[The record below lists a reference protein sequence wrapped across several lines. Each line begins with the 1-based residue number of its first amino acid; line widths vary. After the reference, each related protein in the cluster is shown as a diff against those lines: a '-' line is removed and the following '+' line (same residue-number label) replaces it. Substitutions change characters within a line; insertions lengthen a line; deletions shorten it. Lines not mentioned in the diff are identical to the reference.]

1 MRFLY
6 FFVIKLY
13 SFLIFLAGF
22 FDKKAK
28 QWTKGRKNILKSIEA
43 EVKTGEKIAWFHT
56 ASLGEFEQG
65 RPLIEAFR
73 KKYPDFKIFLTFFS
87 PSGYEVRKNYSGADY
102 IFYLPLDTPGNAKK
116 FIEIVDPQIVFFV
129 KYEFWYN
136 FLKILKS
143 KGKPVFIVSGIF
155 REEQHFFKW
164 YGSWFRKILEMITS
178 FFVQN
183 NESKELLNFIGLENV
198 EISGDTRFDR
208 VFEIAQNKKS
218 FPLVEV
224 FKHDSDIFL
233 GGSTWPADEELIIS
247 LINKKE
253 EKLKFIIAPH
263 EVHKERIR
271 SLKEKFPKDVLL
283 FSDLVSD
290 NVKKEEIKNSNIL
303 VIDSIGILYHL
314 YQYAKFAY
322 IGGGFGVGI
331 HNILEAVTFGKPVFF
346 GPKYKKFQEANDL
359 INLGG
364 AFCVHNNSE
373 LIDNVEDFLKNTEK
387 YDRCSRICS
396 NYILDKKGATEVI
409 LKKTESVFYSG

>member
-1 MRFLY
+1 MNLLY
-6 FFVIKLY
+6 FFIIKSY

-22 FDKKAK
+22 FDNKAK
-28 QWTKGRKNILKSIEA
+28 QWIKGRKNILKSIEA
-43 EVKTGEKIAWFHT
+43 KVKTDEKIAWFHT

-65 RPLIEAFR
+65 RPLIEAFK

-87 PSGYEVRKNYSGADY
+87 PSGYEVRKNYSGVDY
-102 IFYLPLDTPGNAKK
+102 IFYLPLDTPKNAKK

-164 YGSWFRKILEMITS
+164 YGSWFRKILEMITF

-183 NESKELLNFIGLENV
+183 NKSKELLNSIGKENV

-208 VFEIAQNKKS
+208 VFEISQNKKS
-218 FPLVEV
+218 FPLVET
-224 FKHDSDIFL
+224 FKHESDIFL

-247 LINKKE
+247 LINKKVE
-253 EKLKFIIAPH
+253 RLKFIIAPH

-271 SLKEKFPKDVLL
+271 SLKIKFPKDVLL

-290 NVKKEEIKNSNIL
+290 NLEKEEIKNSNIL
-303 VIDSIGILYHL
+303 IIDNIGILSNL

-373 LIDNVEDFLKNTEK
+373 LIENVENFLKNTEN
-387 YDRCSRICS
+387 YNQCSKICS
-396 NYILDKKGATEVI
+396 NYILDKKGATEII
-409 LKKTESVFYSG
+409 LENTEFTRF